1 MNSATLPIVANNSK
15 FYSTQSSFSDP
26 GEFAHR
32 YADLPAAPARL
43 ARIVRDLM
51 LHRLE
56 GGALAYAI
64 PADRL
69 RDDAETRY
77 LDDILRIVLARN
89 DAPLTQP
96 RPAEERFI
104 GVCRDFSLMFCSLL
118 RHQGIPARLRI
129 GFADYFDQDGFHGDH
144 VVVEYWDSERGW
156 LLADPQLTDPA
167 IVSPTA
173 QSFDPMDVPRT
184 RFLTAGT
191 AWRAIRSGTADAS
204 TFGLR
209 RPVEPLIGEWYVAGS
224 VRLDL
229 AAVNKVETLLWDV
242 WGDGAGSDDELTDA
256 TRALCDEAAAVIGDE
271 VAFEA
276 ARALFQHNAALRT
289 PATVVSM
296 SAYRGVAS
304 VVLRS

>member
-1 MNSATLPIVANNSK
+1 MTNNSE
-15 FYSTQSSFSDP
+15 FDSTQSSFSDP
-26 GEFAHR
+26 GEFAHC
-32 YADLPAAPARL
+32 YVDLPAAPARL

-56 GGALAYAI
+56 GGAVGYAI

-104 GVCRDFSLMFCSLL
+104 GVCRDFSLMFCSFL
-118 RHQGIPARLRI
+118 RHQGVPARLRI

-144 VVVEYWDSERGW
+144 VVVEYWDAERGW
-156 LLADPQLTDPA
+156 LLADPQLADPA
-167 IVSPTA
+167 IVTPTGPA
-173 QSFDPMDVPRT
+173 FDPMDVPRT

-191 AWRAIRSGTADAS
+191 AWRAIRSGVADAA

-242 WGDGAGSDDELTDA
+242 WGDEAGNDDELTDA
-256 TRALCDEAAAVIGDE
+256 ARTLCDEAAAVTGDE

-296 SAYRGVAS
+296 STYRGAAS
-304 VVLRS
+304 VALRS